1 MSEDRS
7 QWAARLKDV
16 GEGKLCWISSSSAG
30 LTEGTPW
37 KGKTGWLRFLGDES
51 CVQADELGADDGWLM
66 SGEWLELDG
75 CKTVRAERDPEG
87 VILRSIGE
95 VTESATAFPAIRVD
109 YALLGEGGTKFC
121 MAVYYG
127 FRSEADFE
135 EGRLNRL
142 AERFTG
148 VGKGMQP

>member
-1 MSEDRS
+1 MNEDRS

-37 KGKTGWLRFLGDES
+37 KGKTGWLRFLGDKS

-75 CKTVRAERDPEG
+75 SMTVRAARGPEG
-87 VILRSIGE
+87 VTLHYI
-95 VTESATAFPAIRVD
+95 TESAENVSSFPALRVD
-109 YALLGEGGTKFC
+109 HTLMGEDSANFC
-121 MAVYYG
+121 VAVYYG
-127 FRSEADFE
+127 FRSNADFA
-135 EGRLNRL
+135 EGRLKRL

-148 VGKGMQP
+148 FGKGMQP

>member
-30 LTEGTPW
+30 LAQGTPW

-75 CKTVRAERDPEG
+75 CTTFRAERGPKG
-87 VILRSIGE
+87 LMLRSVTEVSESELPFPALRVDHTLMGE
-95 VTESATAFPAIRVD
+95 V
-109 YALLGEGGTKFC
+109 GTNFC
-121 MAVYYG
+121 VAVYYG
-127 FRSEADFE
+127 FRSNADFA

-148 VGKGMQP
+148 FGKGMQP